1 MLLGPNYLG
10 TLNFL
15 LIGEIIFDLQSH
27 FVGLLDIE
35 SLRTTMSVG
44 SIMTL
49 NKIMV
54 AVRIRWDLRT
64 KFESLILLR

>member
-15 LIGEIIFDLQSH
+15 LIREIIFDLQSH

-35 SLRTTMSVG
+35 SLRFTTSVG
-44 SIMTL
+44 SIMKF

-54 AVRIRWDLRT
+54 AVRIR
-64 KFESLILLR
+64 